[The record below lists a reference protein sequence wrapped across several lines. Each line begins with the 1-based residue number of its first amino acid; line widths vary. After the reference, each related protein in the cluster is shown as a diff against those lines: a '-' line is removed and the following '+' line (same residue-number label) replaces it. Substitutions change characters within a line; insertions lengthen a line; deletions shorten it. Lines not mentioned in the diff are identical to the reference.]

1 MKKSIGIIIP
11 SLKKY
16 GGAERYMIELCKY
29 IQHDYQITL
38 YAPDINNN
46 FLKEHGIGE
55 NVFKV
60 KIHDAFPAEQEK
72 YHFILNSIVLAK
84 HWKHEIGTHDLYLCN
99 TFPSHLIDK
108 RPMLWFP
115 HEPMRGIYDLKYEGR
130 VHKRAKEISL
140 NLHVYPKVR
149 YDDLKDRDFEAI
161 TDTIK
166 SVDSSVVP
174 ELTIANSKYC
184 AQYIKESLNIDC
196 DGYIYPGC
204 DQNPFSNIK
213 KDPNQFITVSQLWSH
228 KRVNL
233 LIESIKMVEESK
245 LIIIGSGPEKE
256 NLLEVCKEL
265 DLMDRVF
272 FLSGLKNFEV
282 QTLLARSSA
291 FLFSPIREPF
301 GIVVLE
307 AMAAGCPIIAVNEGG
322 FTEVLDQNNS
332 FLCNPY
338 PSEFADK
345 MRIVQ
350 TDNKLREKMS
360 KKSIEYSRR
369 YSWQKSSLA
378 LKSKI
383 ENLLSY
389 QNKMKQVL
397 KNRKNKKTQVGIQ
410 YYAWYEE
417 GYSSSH
423 WDDTVETPVKVAP
436 SMGYYGSTKGETI
449 KRHMQMLISSN
460 IDYII
465 INLHVDSE
473 GINHIEL
480 MSIEH
485 IASII
490 EQYNLN
496 IKFCIQ
502 LVPSKNFSDL
512 NKAFKTIKKVFFK
525 RKNYLNIDAR
535 PILYWF
541 WSSEFDGNANF
552 FNLEAITL
560 ARSDCY
566 NFAQSLRI
574 PQKEN
579 LEFMLTKKFFDSF
592 FFYSPLETAKIEN
605 LNYVLSEACRFAE
618 KYNYF
623 SYTVSPGY
631 DDRLINQ
638 PFRSGNTLRNI
649 PRNKGKTY
657 ELGFKFLKKLKK
669 KPNFIT
675 ITTFNEHHERTHI
688 EPDSLNGDLYLKLT
702 KKFIKKYCNV

>member
-16 GGAERYMIELCKY
+16 GGAERYMIELCRY
-29 IQHDYQITL
+29 IQEDYKITL
-38 YAPDINNN
+38 YAPDINSD
-46 FLKEHGIGE
+46 FLKEHGVAD
-55 NVFKV
+55 NVSKV
-60 KIHDAFPAEQEK
+60 KIRDAFPPEKEK
-72 YHFILNSIVLAK
+72 YHFILNSIVIAK
-84 HWKHEIGTHDLYLCN
+84 YWKQEIGNHDLYLCN

-115 HEPMRGIYDLKYEGR
+115 HEPMRGIHDLKYEGR
-130 VHKRAKEISL
+130 VEKRGKEISL

-166 SVDSSVVP
+166 AVDSSVIP
-174 ELTIANSKYC
+174 ELTVANSKYC

-204 DQNPFSNIK
+204 DQNPYSNIK
-213 KDPNQFITVSQLWSH
+213 KDPNQFITVSQLWTH
-228 KRVNL
+228 KRINL
-233 LIESIKMVEESK
+233 LIEAIKLVEESK
-245 LIIIGSGPEKE
+245 LIVIGSGPEKE
-256 NLLEVCKEL
+256 NLLNVCREL

-282 QTLLARSSA
+282 QSLLARSSA

-322 FTEVLDQNNS
+322 FTEVINKDNS

-345 MRIVQ
+345 MRIIQ
-350 TDNKLREKMS
+350 TDKKLREKMS
-360 KKSIEYSRR
+360 KKSIEYSKG
-369 YSWQKSSLA
+369 YSWKKSSIA

-383 ENLLSY
+383 EKLLKKEKKSQNL
-389 QNKMKQVL
+389 
-397 KNRKNKKTQVGIQ
+397 KKEKSKKPLIGIQ

-423 WDDTVETPVKVAP
+423 WDDTVDTPVKVVP

-449 KRHMQMLISSN
+449 KRHMQMLISSK

-465 INLHVDSE
+465 INLHIDADGV
-473 GINHIEL
+473 NHIEL

-490 EQYNLN
+490 DQYNLN
-496 IKFCIQ
+496 IKFSIQ

-512 NKAFKTIKKVFFK
+512 NKAYKTIKQVFFK
-525 RKNYLNIDAR
+525 RKNYLKIDNK

-541 WSSEFDGNANF
+541 WTSEFDGNSNF

-560 ARSDCY
+560 ARSECY

-574 PQKEN
+574 FEEQDV
-579 LEFMLTKKFFDSF
+579 EFSLTKRFFDSF
-592 FFYSPLETAKIEN
+592 FFYSPLETASLEN
-605 LNYVLSEACRFAE
+605 LNNVLSKACKLSE
-618 KYNYF
+618 KYKYF
-623 SYTVSPGY
+623 SYTISPGY
-631 DDRLINQ
+631 DDSLINQ
-638 PFRSGNTLRNI
+638 PFRAGNSLRKV

-657 ELGFKFLKKLKK
+657 EIGFKFLSKLKN

-675 ITTFNEHHERTHI
+675 ITTFNEYHEQTHI
-688 EPDSLNGDLYLKLT
+688 EPDNLNGDLYLNLT
-702 KKFIKKYCNV
+702 KELIKKYCNV